1 VPATARAAKYP
12 GLAAPD
18 TRERAKAMAADL
30 VAGGGGE
37 PSASAPPPPP
47 PPPAAR
53 DRSCSRSRSRDRG
66 RRRRSR
72 SRSRD
77 RRHRSRSRGRRR
89 SRSRSPRGG
98 GGDRRG
104 GLPPPPPPSGP
115 ATPTVGAIYRGTVTG
130 VVDFGAFVRLAGVG
144 PPPAEGLV
152 HASAL
157 PPVPGGAP
165 RSARDAVAR
174 GDNVWVQVLSIGGGK
189 VALSMAAV
197 DQATGRAAAAAAPTP
212 AHNPAA
218 PSAPS
223 SSTRTSLHGLSGV
236 AAPPPRPSGRR
247 PGGRARLSSPERWEL
262 TQLVKAGVLDPAD
275 LPDYDEDEGGLVA
288 GEAGVEEEFEVDL
301 NDDEPAFLAGVSS
314 RSAAADVSPIKIVKN
329 PDGTMQRAA
338 MTQQALAKVGRGR
351 GGEGRRARA
360 RLGAPHPPTLPVTSS
375 LHRNGASCA
384 SSSSATPRP
393 PSRATCRA
401 PGKTRCPKP
410 ASATSPPSCAASAW
424 GWPPRPSGS

>member
-1 VPATARAAKYP
+1 
-12 GLAAPD
+12 
-18 TRERAKAMAADL
+18 MAADL

-212 AHNPAA
+212 AHKPPPPNP
-218 PSAPS
+218 PIL
-223 SSTRTSLHGLSGV
+223 LHPHLPARPV
-236 AAPPPRPSGRR
+236 RRRRAPP
-247 PGGRARLSSPERWEL
+247 
-262 TQLVKAGVLDPAD
+262 
-275 LPDYDEDEGGLVA
+275 
-288 GEAGVEEEFEVDL
+288 
-301 NDDEPAFLAGVSS
+301 
-314 RSAAADVSPIKIVKN
+314 
-329 PDGTMQRAA
+329 
-338 MTQQALAKVGRGR
+338 
-351 GGEGRRARA
+351 
-360 RLGAPHPPTLPVTSS
+360 APQ
-375 LHRNGASCA
+375 
-384 SSSSATPRP
+384 RP
-393 PSRATCRA
+393 PSRRPRA
-401 PGKTRCPKP
+401 PVVARALGTD
-410 ASATSPPSCAASAW
+410 AAGQS
-424 GWPPRPSGS
+424 GRPRPRRPPRLRRG